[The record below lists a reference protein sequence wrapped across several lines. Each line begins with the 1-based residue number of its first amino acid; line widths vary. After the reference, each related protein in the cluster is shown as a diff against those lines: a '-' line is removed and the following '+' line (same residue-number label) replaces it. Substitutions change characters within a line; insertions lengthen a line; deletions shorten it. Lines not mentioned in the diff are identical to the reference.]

1 MKCTMKEIEMK
12 IDLEQNEIEFI
23 LNVLGEMP
31 TKSNAFVVV
40 QKIQQQLAQASE
52 QVMQQQ
58 PEPKAAE

>member
-1 MKCTMKEIEMK
+1 MK

-40 QKIQQQLAQASE
+40 QKIQQQLALSSE
-52 QVMQQQ
+52 QVQTQQQ
-58 PEPKAAE
+58 PEPKTVE